1 MLGIHTPI
9 GSAFN
14 PVVYLYC
21 LLQSEI
27 KKVSLINL
35 YDIDSDTDALTLT
48 SNTRSYTS
56 QSIPSSFFV
65 QLFLDGLASFVFK
78 LYLKQSKINSFFFSF
93 TSSTSFSSLQEF
105 HYLLFRSLRTSY
117 IL

>member
-1 MLGIHTPI
+1 MLGTHTPI

-14 PVVYLYC
+14 PAVYLYC

-35 YDIDSDTDALTLT
+35 YDIDADTDALTVT

-65 QLFLDGLASFVFK
+65 QSFLDGLASFVFK
-78 LYLKQSKINSFFFSF
+78 LYLKQSKSHSFFLQFYKFYELFESSRISRF
-93 TSSTSFSSLQEF
+93 TF
-105 HYLLFRSLRTSY
+105 
-117 IL
+117 